1 MKFVSTSKSA
11 VVRAVMAHI
20 FLTDAAKDNRLNDIS
35 NIDDVLEALDPTKVI
50 DGFIEDAKNNSR
62 Y

>member
-20 FLTDAAKDNRLNDIS
+20 FLKDAVKDNRLNEIS
-35 NIDDVLEALDPTKVI
+35 NMNDVLDALDPTKVI
-50 DGFIEDAKNNSR
+50 DGFIEDAKNNR
-62 Y
+62 RN

>member
-1 MKFVSTSKSA
+1 
-11 VVRAVMAHI
+11 MAHI